1 MNTTSP
7 SKDIMTTLAP
17 PATIAFIGLG
27 MMGRPMATRLAE
39 AGFKLRVFDL
49 SQKAV
54 SEFVGAHP
62 TALATPSAK
71 AAAQGAAAMITMLPD
86 GKIVRQAVLEGRDP
100 AIEGLEAGAL
110 VIDMSSSNPVDTQ
123 KLARDLAGRG
133 VALLDAPVSGGVK
146 RAVDGSLSI
155 MVGGPNA
162 DLERARPVFGAMGKT
177 ITLCGPVGAGHALKA
192 LNNYLSAAG
201 LVAMCEALVVGEA
214 FGLDPGT
221 MVDVFNSSTGKSNAT
236 EVKGR
241 QFVVSRTFAAG
252 FTTAL
257 MAKDLRTAGGIARHL
272 KLNLPNLDQA
282 VAYWT
287 AADGKLGPGADHT
300 EIFRYA
306 EMLAEEDS

>member
-1 MNTTSP
+1 
-7 SKDIMTTLAP
+7 MTTLAP

-27 MMGRPMATRLAE
+27 MMGRPMANRLAE

-54 SEFVGAHP
+54 SDFVGAHP
-62 TALATPSAK
+62 SALATASAK
-71 AAAQGAAAMITMLPD
+71 AAAQGADALITMLPD
-86 GKIVRQAVLEGRDP
+86 GKVVRQAVLEGRDP
-100 AIEGLEAGAL
+100 AVEGLGAGAL
-110 VIDMSSSNPVDTQ
+110 VLDMSSSNPVDTQ
-123 KLARDLAGRG
+123 RLARDLAARG
-133 VALLDAPVSGGVK
+133 LAVLDAPVSGGVK
-146 RAVDGSLSI
+146 RALDGTLSI
-155 MVGGPNA
+155 MVGGAAA
-162 DLERARPVFGAMGKT
+162 DLERVRPVFAAMGRT
-177 ITLCGPVGAGHALKA
+177 ITLCGPAGAGHAMKA

-252 FTTAL
+252 FTTGL
-257 MAKDLRTAGGIARHL
+257 MVKDLRTAADVATHL
-272 KLNLPNLDQA
+272 ELNMPNLKQA
-282 VAYWT
+282 VAYW
-287 AADGKLGPGADHT
+287 ADANGKLGPSADHT

-306 EMLAEEDS
+306 EMLAERD

>member
-1 MNTTSP
+1 
-7 SKDIMTTLAP
+7 MTPLAP

-27 MMGRPMATRLAE
+27 MMGRPMATRLVE
-39 AGFKLRVFDL
+39 AGFRLRVFDV

-54 SEFVGAHP
+54 SDFVGAHP
-62 TALATPSAK
+62 AALATASAK
-71 AAAQGAAAMITMLPD
+71 AAAQGASALITMLPD
-86 GKIVRQAVLEGRDP
+86 GKIVRQAVLEGRD
-100 AIEGLEAGAL
+100 AAVDGLEPGAL
-110 VIDMSSSNPVDTQ
+110 VLDMSSSNPVDTQ

-133 VALLDAPVSGGVK
+133 LALLDAPVSGGVK

-155 MVGGPNA
+155 MVGGGAA

-177 ITLCGPVGAGHALKA
+177 ITLCGPAGAGHALKA

-221 MVDVFNSSTGKSNAT
+221 MVDVFNTSTGKSNAT

-241 QFVVSRTFAAG
+241 QQVVSRAFAAG
-252 FTTAL
+252 FSMAL
-257 MAKDLRTAGGIARHL
+257 MAKDLRTAGEVAKHL
-272 KLNLPNLDQA
+272 ELDMPNLEQA
-282 VAYWT
+282 VAYWG
-287 AADGKLGPGADHT
+287 AADGKLGKGADHT

-306 EMLAEEDS
+306 EMLAEKG

>member
-1 MNTTSP
+1 
-7 SKDIMTTLAP
+7 MTAITP

-27 MMGRPMATRLAE
+27 MMGRPMASRLAG

-54 SEFVGAHP
+54 SDFVGAHP
-62 TALATPSAK
+62 TALATASAK
-71 AAAQGAAAMITMLPD
+71 AAAQGADALITMLPD
-86 GKIVRQAVLEGRDP
+86 GKAVRAAV
-100 AIEGLEAGAL
+100 EGLGAGAL
-110 VIDMSSSNPVDTQ
+110 VMDMSSSNPVDTQ

-133 VALLDAPVSGGVK
+133 LALLDAPVSGGVR

-155 MVGGPNA
+155 MVGGA
-162 DLERARPVFGAMGKT
+162 AGDLERARPVFGAMGKT
-177 ITLCGPVGAGHALKA
+177 VTLCGPAGAGHALKA

-201 LVAMCEALVVGEA
+201 VVAMSEALIVGEH

-221 MVDVFNSSTGKSNAT
+221 MVDVFNTSTGKSNAT

-241 QFVVSRTFAAG
+241 QFVVSRPFAAG
-252 FTTAL
+252 FSMAL
-257 MAKDLRTAGGIARHL
+257 MAKDLRTAGDVASHL
-272 KLNLPNLDQA
+272 KLHVPNLEQA

-287 AADGKLGPGADHT
+287 AADGKLGKGADHT

-306 EMLAEEDS
+306 EMLADED

>member
-1 MNTTSP
+1 
-7 SKDIMTTLAP
+7 MTTLAP

-27 MMGRPMATRLAE
+27 MMGRPMANRLAE

-54 SEFVGAHP
+54 SDFVGAHP
-62 TALATPSAK
+62 SALATASAK
-71 AAAQGAAAMITMLPD
+71 AAAQGADALITMLPD
-86 GKIVRQAVLEGRDP
+86 GKVVRQAVLEGRDP
-100 AIEGLEAGAL
+100 AVEGLGAGAL
-110 VIDMSSSNPVDTQ
+110 VLDMSSSNPVDTQ
-123 KLARDLAGRG
+123 RLARDLAARG
-133 VALLDAPVSGGVK
+133 LAVLDAPVSGGVK
-146 RAVDGSLSI
+146 RALDGTLSI
-155 MVGGPNA
+155 MVGGAAA
-162 DLERARPVFGAMGKT
+162 DLERVRPVFVAMGRT
-177 ITLCGPVGAGHALKA
+177 ITLCGPAGAGHAMKA

-252 FTTAL
+252 FTTGL
-257 MAKDLRTAGGIARHL
+257 MVKDLRTAADVATHL
-272 KLNLPNLDQA
+272 ELDMPNLKQA
-282 VAYWT
+282 VAYW
-287 AADGKLGPGADHT
+287 ADANGKLGPSADHT

-306 EMLAEEDS
+306 EMLAERD